1 MRKLTFI
8 LLIIPFYL
16 ASASELDIT
25 LSEVTDNLSEPWGM
39 SFIDDEKLLITEK
52 TGAIIRIDMKTG
64 TKYEIE
70 HDLNFYYYGQGG
82 LLDILYH
89 DGYVYVS
96 YSEDRENGYSSTSVA
111 RGVYDLSLIHI

>member
-1 MRKLTFI
+1 MLYYKVMRKLTFI

-64 TKYEIE
+64 TKYEIK
-70 HDLNFYYYGQGG
+70 QS
-82 LLDILYH
+82 IL
-89 DGYVYVS
+89 
-96 YSEDRENGYSSTSVA
+96 
-111 RGVYDLSLIHI
+111 

>member
-1 MRKLTFI
+1 MNKLVLI

-52 TGAIIRIDMKTG
+52 TGAIIRVDMKTG
-64 TKYEIE
+64 TK
-70 HDLNFYYYGQGG
+70 
-82 LLDILYH
+82 
-89 DGYVYVS
+89 
-96 YSEDRENGYSSTSVA
+96 
-111 RGVYDLSLIHI
+111 LSLIHI

>member
-16 ASASELDIT
+16 ASASKLDIT

-52 TGAIIRIDMKTG
+52 TGAIT
-64 TKYEIE
+64 
-70 HDLNFYYYGQGG
+70 
-82 LLDILYH
+82 
-89 DGYVYVS
+89 VS
-96 YSEDRENGYSSTSVA
+96 YTHLTLPTKVT
-111 RGVYDLSLIHI
+111 V